1 MDNSDDVE
9 GPFRARRTL
18 LTPGA
23 DKLTVALRSIRRS
36 GKEAELEGKPGTTRE
51 SALEVERLVNE
62 NDLLSGI
69 TDGEDGVLW
78 LCGDFGD
85 LVREDEL
92 EMTDAESEVLT
103 RGRSFFGRTDCPDAM
118 VLLRVSFPGRSV
130 IVW

>member
-1 MDNSDDVE
+1 M
-9 GPFRARRTL
+9 L
-18 LTPGA
+18 I
-23 DKLTVALRSIRRS
+23 VALRSIRRS
-36 GKEAELEGKPGTTRE
+36 GKEEELDDNPGTTRE
-51 SALEVERLVNE
+51 SVLGVERLVSE

-69 TDGEDGVLW
+69 TDGEDGVLR

-92 EMTDAESEVLT
+92 EMTDIESEVLT
-103 RGRSFFGRTDCPDAM
+103 RGRSFFGRIDCPDAM